1 MIEKNINL
9 VKNSKTK
16 RKTENRNGQVQYQI
30 TGIEKIKI
38 EWIKWRGKK
47 LLQSKISENKY
58 INERI
63 KCEKNQTQVILKIQ
77 FIKII
82 RKANERIKKKI
93 IAIKV
98 IRWEICQTTRRN
110 RAKKGRKSKVLYQQ
124 R

>member
-82 RKANERIKKKI
+82 RKANERIKK
-93 IAIKV
+93 
-98 IRWEICQTTRRN
+98 
-110 RAKKGRKSKVLYQQ
+110 
-124 R
+124 